1 MLRKTWRENF
11 FVLVPQVFI
20 SRAKTKNFTRVF
32 FRIYEPQSRHFR
44 FENQV
49 SNKPRTSIAPLCNSK
64 SVTAGS
70 SGSKKLF
77 SCYRSRTESLCR
89 AIGTSPSRPVRD
101 RGLSANRTFASVIMT
116 DEEVLNTRQTVI
128 VILKGINPNGAAR

>member
-1 MLRKTWRENF
+1 M
-11 FVLVPQVFI
+11 VPQVFI

-77 SCYRSRTESLCR
+77 SYYLPRTESLCR

-101 RGLSANRTFASVIMT
+101 
-116 DEEVLNTRQTVI
+116 
-128 VILKGINPNGAAR
+128 

>member
-20 SRAKTKNFTRVF
+20 SRAKTKKFTRVF

-49 SNKPRTSIAPLCNSK
+49 SNKPQTSIAPLCDSK
-64 SVTAGS
+64 SVTGRFIR
-70 SGSKKLF
+70 KQETFFL
-77 SCYRSRTESLCR
+77 
-89 AIGTSPSRPVRD
+89 
-101 RGLSANRTFASVIMT
+101 LSFKNGKSVPI
-116 DEEVLNTRQTVI
+116 DWH
-128 VILKGINPNGAAR
+128 KSFPAC